1 MTNNTLPATASTTAL
16 ADQNAMVARLAEFSR
31 YAHGALAKNTERA
44 LRSDIRRFVA
54 FCEEIGA
61 PSLPATP
68 ETVAAFVEEMTASC
82 APATIRRYVSSIS
95 TYHQAAGLESPT
107 RAMPVRLTLKKMS
120 REKGTRQ
127 TQAAPINRRL
137 VNEMLEADRGT
148 FRDLRDLALVSVG
161 YDVLCRRSELAALD
175 VADFTFC
182 EDGSGTVLIRRSKSD
197 QEGAGSVRFIAPDTV
212 ARVQRWMRV
221 ARIHQGAMFRG
232 INNAGAME
240 ERLSDKG
247 VARAFKRMAGLT
259 GEDAEGIS
267 GHSCRVGAA
276 QDMVA
281 AGLEIAGVMQA
292 GGWKSPVMV
301 ARYTENLMA
310 RRSASA
316 KLAKIQGRA

>member
-1 MTNNTLPATASTTAL
+1 MIDTTIPVTIATTAI
-16 ADQNAMVARLAEFSR
+16 ADQNAILARLAEFDR
-31 YAHGALAKNTERA
+31 YARGALAKNTERA
-44 LRSDIRRFVA
+44 IRADITRFVE
-54 FCEEIGA
+54 FCAQCGMA
-61 PSLPATP
+61 SLPSTP
-68 ETVAAFVEEMTASC
+68 ETVAAFVDAMATHC

-107 RAMPVRLTLKKMS
+107 RSMPVRLTLKKMS

-137 VNEMLEADRGT
+137 VNEMLESDRGT
-148 FRDLRDLALVSVG
+148 FRDLRDLALVLVG

-197 QEGAGSVRFIAPDTV
+197 QEGAGAVRFIAPDTV
-212 ARVQRWMRV
+212 ERVKKWMKI
-221 ARIHQGAMFRG
+221 AKIQQGAMFRG
-232 INNAGAME
+232 INNANAME

-247 VARAFKRMAGLT
+247 VARAFKRMAALT
-259 GEDAEGIS
+259 GADAEGIS

-276 QDMVA
+276 QDMVS

-301 ARYTENLMA
+301 ARYTEKLMA
-310 RRSASA
+310 RRGASA
-316 KLAKIQGRA
+316 QLARIQGRS